1 MVMATSQLA
10 TQQPSPAD
18 PQDLS
23 QRAHRIVIGVLGCI
37 LPPVLYV
44 VAGLRETAGLTPWV
58 RLNSISAYYY
68 TGAVGIFVGVIF
80 ALSLFL
86 LTYRGYAGEWA
97 DRIVGGLA
105 GLAALG
111 VVVFPTR
118 PPGSVQPPD
127 WWSEAAGHLHYASAV
142 VLFLCFIVFAV
153 WLFRKSSISERAGR
167 PPEKRYRDDI
177 CLACGVAMA
186 IGIAWAGI
194 SLLTGENSIF
204 FQETV
209 AIEAFAISWLAK
221 GEVHEPVLRFVK
233 RRRLRRGQ
241 SGSTPAE
248 DSARKEPA
256 ERKTQ
261 GATTP

>member
-1 MVMATSQLA
+1 MMATSELA
-10 TQQPSPAD
+10 SQQPPPAD

-44 VAGLRETAGLTPWV
+44 VAGLRETVGLTPWV

-86 LTYRGYAGEWA
+86 LTYRGYAGVWV

-111 VVVFPTR
+111 VVLFPTR
-118 PPGSVQPPD
+118 PPESVQPPD
-127 WWSEAAGHLHYASAV
+127 WWSEAAGHLHYVSAV

-153 WLFRKSSISERAGR
+153 WLFRRSSVPKRSDR
-167 PPEKRYRDDI
+167 PSAKQWRDHI

-186 IGIAWAGI
+186 IGVVWAGI
-194 SLLTGENSIF
+194 CLLTGDDSIF
-204 FQETV
+204 YPETL
-209 AIEAFAISWLAK
+209 AIEAFAVSWLAK
-221 GEVHEPVLRFVK
+221 GEAHAPLVELV
-233 RRRLRRGQ
+233 RRRGLQRRARMKQ
-241 SGSTPAE
+241 IDPSTGKPHA
-248 DSARKEPA
+248 
-256 ERKTQ
+256 
-261 GATTP
+261 